1 MENVNKLK
9 TVELGCH
16 PFYPDGA
23 IAIKEDTS
31 VERPVALLPF
41 PVGKHER
48 GTEKQRQYARLLAA
62 APEILEKLENLM
74 TAVGVLDDY
83 LLKDS
88 YPDAVLAHA
97 DAKDLLERLK

>member
-9 TVELGCH
+9 TVELWSY
-16 PFYPDGA
+16 PSYPDGA
-23 IAIKEDTS
+23 IVIKEDTS
-31 VERPVALLPF
+31 VERPVAILPF

>member
-9 TVELGCH
+9 TVELWSY
-16 PFYPDGA
+16 PSYPDGA
-23 IAIKEDTS
+23 IVIKEDTS
-31 VERPVALLPF
+31 VERPVAILPF

-74 TAVGVLDDY
+74 TALDDY